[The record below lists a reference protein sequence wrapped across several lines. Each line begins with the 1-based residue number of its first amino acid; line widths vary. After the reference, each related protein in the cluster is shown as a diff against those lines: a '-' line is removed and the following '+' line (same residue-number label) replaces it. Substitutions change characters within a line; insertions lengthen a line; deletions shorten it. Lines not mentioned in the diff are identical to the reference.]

1 MRMKLATGLL
11 ALLGAAAMAATATAA
26 TTVKVGVILTYSGPQ
41 ATLGDQID
49 KGLKLYMQEHQ
60 HELPP
65 GVKIDLIRRDDTG
78 PAPEVAKRLA
88 QELLT
93 RDHVQI
99 LTGMA
104 WTPNTA
110 AILPL
115 SAQAKVPVVIMNAT
129 TAKLTRMSP
138 YVIRTSCTL
147 WQTSVP
153 IGNWAAK
160 QGWKTAATAVSD
172 FAPGHDAEAAF
183 TKGFTDAGG
192 KVVSSV
198 RFPVINSDFVPFLQR
213 IKDTKPDVL
222 YIFVPSGPEA
232 TAVMK
237 AYNDLGMAAAGIHL
251 VGPQDL
257 VPDYEI
263 PNMGNAPLG
272 LVTSGYYS
280 RDATRPA
287 NKAFVAAWTKA
298 YGAKSIPDFMAV
310 GGWDGMAAIFDLVKA
325 TKGKF
330 TGEQAAQFL
339 SHWKNPHSPRGP
351 IAIDPATRDIVQ
363 DIYIRRI
370 EKKNGRLADVEF
382 ATIKDVKDPWKEL
395 NPEK

>member
-11 ALLGAAAMAATATAA
+11 ALLGAAAMAATAAAA

-183 TKGFTDAGG
+183 AKGFTDAGG
-192 KVVSSV
+192 KVVSTV

-251 VGPQDL
+251 VGPQDV
-257 VPDYEI
+257 VPD
-263 PNMGNAPLG
+263 
-272 LVTSGYYS
+272 
-280 RDATRPA
+280 
-287 NKAFVAAWTKA
+287 
-298 YGAKSIPDFMAV
+298 
-310 GGWDGMAAIFDLVKA
+310 
-325 TKGKF
+325 
-330 TGEQAAQFL
+330 
-339 SHWKNPHSPRGP
+339 
-351 IAIDPATRDIVQ
+351 
-363 DIYIRRI
+363 
-370 EKKNGRLADVEF
+370 
-382 ATIKDVKDPWKEL
+382 
-395 NPEK
+395 